1 MISWSSFRITEAPG
15 PVTYHG
21 KLGQSLN
28 IAKSNA
34 SSIYKLKALYKSR
47 LLWILIIN
55 LITLSLK

>member
-1 MISWSSFRITEAPG
+1 MISWSSFRITETPG

-47 LLWILIIN
+47 
-55 LITLSLK
+55 KY